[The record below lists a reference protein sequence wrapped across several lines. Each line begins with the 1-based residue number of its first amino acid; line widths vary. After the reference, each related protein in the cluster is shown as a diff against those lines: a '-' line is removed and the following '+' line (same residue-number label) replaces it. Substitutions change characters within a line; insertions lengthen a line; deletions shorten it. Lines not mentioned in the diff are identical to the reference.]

1 MMKPEEEKQPEG
13 ADVIDVARRDSARD
27 AQIEELHRRLQRLE
41 SSRNG
46 ENVRLAAMFLLGMS
60 AGISLTLLY
69 LDVMRKF
76 F

>member
-1 MMKPEEEKQPEG
+1 MMKPDEEKKPEG
-13 ADVIDVARRDSARD
+13 ADVIDVAHRDSARD